1 MEIKA
6 ICFDLDGVYF
16 TPESFQRFKKAISK
30 GVDDEIVNNVL
41 YKSNM
46 MLSFKKGEIS
56 ENEYWDFVRSELKI
70 NFENEQIFE
79 ILKDSYEVNPKIV
92 ELVRT
97 VREKGYKTCIC
108 SNNFETRIRELN
120 KKFDFLKDFDVHIFS
135 YKTGVMKPDK
145 KIYEALIR
153 ESHVNA
159 DQIVYSDDSSEKLV
173 GANELGIHTFV
184 FESVEG
190 FVNKLRGFNIL

>member
-16 TPESFQRFKKAISK
+16 TPESFQKFKRTISN
-30 GVDDEIVNNVL
+30 GVDEEIVNNVL
-41 YKSNM
+41 YKSNE
-46 MLSFKKGEIS
+46 MLSFKKGLIT
-56 ENEYWDFVRSELKI
+56 ENEYWNFVRRELKI
-70 NFENEQIFE
+70 DLKNEQLFE
-79 ILKDSYEVNPKIV
+79 ILKDSYETNLQIV
-92 ELVRT
+92 DLVRT
-97 VREKGYKTCIC
+97 VRKKGYKTCIC

-145 KIYEALIR
+145 GIFEALIR
-153 ESHVNA
+153 ESHVDAN
-159 DQIVYSDDSSEKLV
+159 QIVYSDDSPEKLL

-184 FESVEG
+184 FETVDG
-190 FVNKLRGFNIL
+190 FVNQLRDFNVL

>member
-120 KKFDFLKDFDVHIFS
+120 KKFDFLKDFEVHIFS
-135 YKTGVMKPDK
+135 YKIGVMKPDK